1 MWAIFWSGQFYQ
13 WSFEIAIDL
22 KGFCSKTLWLFYSN
36 DCIAFCVCERYI
48 TKWLGC
54 SSSLCYVCAASF
66 FSTSVKDTTKMIS
79 KRSGK
84 TEIFANETRKKWK
97 TNTSTLICIFRIHI
111 HLEIRAKHERRKNS
125 IHTTTTTI
133 QIETNEKENICHGLI
148 DSHSYSI
155 DVKQLDIREDQK
167 TEISLGR

>member
-111 HLEIRAKHERRKNS
+111 HLEIRAKHERKKTPYTQQQQQSKSRRMRKRIS
-125 IHTTTTTI
+125 ATDWLIAIPI
-133 QIETNEKENICHGLI
+133 QLMWNN
-148 DSHSYSI
+148 
-155 DVKQLDIREDQK
+155 
-167 TEISLGR
+167 